1 MKRSTGIPRSLQK
14 QVDRPDN
21 AESVTEDSKVSGVM
35 VNADGDFVI
44 AQPDKASW
52 ELYQEKAKAAAAAA
66 SEAAAVESSKEVEAR
81 GLQCPIDKKMFLQ
94 PTQTP
99 CCGRTYCNDCITNAL
114 IDSDFVCP
122 NCGSEEVLLDDLTPN
137 KEIVEKIKVYESEKE
152 ELKKRAQERGEEMEN
167 QQVSYTADPA
177 TPVSE
182 SAKTPVAAPAPN
194 GTTSAQSPTQAS
206 AKSPVRS
213 PNSADSETLA
223 APSDRSTESKKR
235 SATTDEDDGHDER
248 ESRSPANAKRPKLD
262 ETKSDE
268 SQQPQ
273 QQQQQ
278 QQQNI
283 AVTEERR
290 QSQISSSTN
299 EKAPAPP
306 SQGSTQNLMPTT
318 GPSTQMPQQMP
329 TPNSFASMPYTQ
341 APFGVPFN
349 GMPNFPGM
357 PGMPFPGG
365 PMSMPGFMPGME
377 APEGMWNMPNMP
389 NMPFNQPNGSFP
401 NMPSFPNP
409 MMGGFMNGFPNNMA
423 PPVSMGENFM
433 NQPPQNNFYQQQNQM
448 GNFANQQRNAYGASS
463 KEEEQPYLRQPVNPH
478 RHQGRQK
485 RLRPTDFR
493 EL

>member
-1 MKRSTGIPRSLQK
+1 MSLTTPLHQATFATGVEKRACPTNDDPDFDGRYRVKRSTGIPRSLQK
-14 QVDRPDN
+14 QVDRPDGVEN
-21 AESVTEDSKVSGVM
+21 VNEDSKVSGVM

-81 GLQCPIDKKMFLQ
+81 GLQCPLDKRMFLQ
-94 PTQTP
+94 PTKTP
-99 CCGRTYCNDCITNAL
+99 CCGKTYCNDCITNSL

-137 KEIVEKIKVYESEKE
+137 TEIIEKIRVYENEKE

-182 SAKTPVAAPAPN
+182 SMPTPTTAPATN
-194 GTTSAQSPTQAS
+194 GGSPAKAS
-206 AKSPVRS
+206 DNDALP
-213 PNSADSETLA
+213 
-223 APSDRSTESKKR
+223 APSEQSSQSKKR
-235 SATTDEDDGHDER
+235 PASADEDANEHEQAPL
-248 ESRSPANAKRPKLD
+248 SPANAKKPKLD
-262 ETKSDE
+262 ESKPNTPQLQQITQRRE
-268 SQQPQ
+268 SQ
-273 QQQQQ
+273 
-278 QQQNI
+278 
-283 AVTEERR
+283 A
-290 QSQISSSTN
+290 SSASNTA
-299 EKAPAPP
+299 APIT
-306 SQGSTQNLMPTT
+306 SQGSAQNIPLTT
-318 GPSTQMPQQMP
+318 AQMSQMQ
-329 TPNSFASMPYTQ
+329 TPNPFAPMPFSQPPYG
-341 APFGVPFN
+341 APFN

-357 PGMPFPGG
+357 QGMPFPGG
-365 PMSMPGFMPGME
+365 PMSMAGFMPGME

-389 NMPFNQPNGSFP
+389 FGQPNGSFP
-401 NMPSFPNP
+401 QLPPFPNP
-409 MMGGFMNGFPNNMA
+409 MMGGGFMPGFTNGMGSAA
-423 PPVSMGENFM
+423 PMGDNFM
-433 NQPPQNNFYQQQNQM
+433 NQQRQNNFYPQNQM
-448 GNFANQQRNAYGASS
+448 SNFANQQRNAFGAAS